1 MANYAALKATI
12 DADIRSNGEQLI
24 TGPVLNGILTNI
36 LAEMGQAGF
45 LFKGMAHP
53 GDTPAASDSNLFY
66 LAVEAGQ
73 YSGFDGRTVTAG
85 QLVIFAWDG
94 TWASDVLLDISGKAN
109 KNGDPAEAFTV
120 FTLTAISNIVGQTV
134 VGKTVAGDKVTVHN
148 DDNNATTDLVPGG
161 QSEDIEVAMPS
172 KDGTLALQE
181 DVDEAVSQLGQEVNV
196 LDANVNGGA
205 VSENIPSTTTTGYM
219 YIISNSVL
227 GIAVNSSTKY
237 TPFGGD
243 TSSPVGIDISGY
255 VGKTLDIAVSGTP
268 NSGSTRATAITTEG
282 TSVLASTL
290 EKFYT
295 LGADGYYH
303 YSVVIPTGAK
313 YLYWSMTGCSLVSIK
328 VSESVVGQ
336 VKNWHS

>member
-181 DVDEAVSQLGQEVNV
+181 DVDEAVSQLGQEVED
-196 LDANVNGGA
+196 LDLDLNGGTKRFVDLTVVA
-205 VSENIPSTTTTGYM
+205 NNEWINSDNVISYLSEPLEQKLTDAAAETYPSADKVAEMLSVSKPTLWRWE
-219 YIISNSVL
+219 
-227 GIAVNSSTKY
+227 K
-237 TPFGGD
+237 
-243 TSSPVGIDISGY
+243 SGY
-255 VGKTLDIAVSGTP
+255 LIPVRIGGKVRYKMSDVKRI
-268 NSGSTRATAITTEG
+268 
-282 TSVLASTL
+282 
-290 EKFYT
+290 
-295 LGADGYYH
+295 LGER
-303 YSVVIPTGAK
+303 
-313 YLYWSMTGCSLVSIK
+313 
-328 VSESVVGQ
+328 SES
-336 VKNWHS
+336 